1 MRALIFLAFVFAVSA
16 DYFTLHNID
25 TPDVVNFTS
34 PANSPSF
41 NVTWI
46 YPGTFEVGKGWNPG
60 TSRVINYTG
69 TYAPS
74 GNSLIGVM
82 GWTRYVNSPLM
93 FYKAKSPSK
102 DNPGVAGQQLG
113 RFTSD
118 DGTYGIFREYRV
130 NQPSIDGPM
139 THLRYW
145 SVRFSRRTR
154 GTITTKNHFDAWASV
169 GLVLGSHDYQVL
181 TVEGYYSSGRAG
193 FTFSG

>member
-82 GWTRYVNSPLM
+82 GWTRVRAL
-93 FYKAKSPSK
+93 
-102 DNPGVAGQQLG
+102 QQ
-113 RFTSD
+113 
-118 DGTYGIFREYRV
+118 
-130 NQPSIDGPM
+130 
-139 THLRYW
+139 
-145 SVRFSRRTR
+145 RT
-154 GTITTKNHFDAWASV
+154 
-169 GLVLGSHDYQVL
+169 
-181 TVEGYYSSGRAG
+181 
-193 FTFSG
+193 